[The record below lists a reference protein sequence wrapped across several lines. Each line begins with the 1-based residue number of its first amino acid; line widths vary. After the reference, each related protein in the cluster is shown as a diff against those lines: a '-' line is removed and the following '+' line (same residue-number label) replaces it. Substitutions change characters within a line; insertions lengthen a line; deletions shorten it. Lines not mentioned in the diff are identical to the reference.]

1 MNIQRSHRASVNGRL
16 AQRSE
21 GAGVSVDNSGSCAC
35 VPTLVA
41 QRLRSETYESPALPL
56 SYSAT
61 DSALRPTGGLSNEHR
76 PRIPTVDNSGNST
89 RPTPTE
95 PEHLHRLSTIT
106 ASQLVA
112 VGGNP
117 VSNLALT
124 SASLL
129 PWGATVVGTWNRGL
143 VMTPSTVARDRS
155 ELNFSSVT

>member
-1 MNIQRSHRASVNGRL
+1 MCGASSALRAAEVT
-16 AQRSE
+16 
-21 GAGVSVDNSGSCAC
+21 VDNYAGF
-35 VPTLVA
+35 
-41 QRLRSETYESPALPL
+41 RLRSETYESPALPL

-61 DSALRPTGGLSNEHR
+61 DFVLRSTRSLSNEQR
-76 PRIPTVDNSGNST
+76 PRIPTVDNSGNPA
-89 RPTPTE
+89 RPTLTE
-95 PEHLHRLSTIT
+95 PVHLHRPSTVT
-106 ASQLVA
+106 TSQLVA

-129 PWGATVVGTWNRGL
+129 PWRATVVGTWNRGL